1 MKPEIILPYA
11 PGTQNA
17 DLAKANARLTASQS
31 YKDLSTVIVTPTRG
45 GRSLCPRFVSA
56 MMGLM
61 RPMNQKCFGP
71 VFMSGMEV
79 GQAFNA
85 AVEMILGHPE
95 LSKFKFMFTVEDD
108 NIGPPDG
115 LLRLYESI
123 RDYDVVGG
131 LYFTKGEAGQPML
144 YGDPSQPTIN
154 FIPQRIQTNSIQRV
168 NGTGMGFTLFKLD
181 LFRKIPPPWFETKQ
195 EWDPN
200 KGAKCYTQDLYFYE
214 KVIRAG
220 GKIAVDN
227 RIKVGHLDVESGHI
241 W

>member
-56 MMGLM
+56 IMGLM

-79 GQAFNA
+79 GQAFNT

-95 LSKFKFMFTVEDD
+95 LSKFKFMLTLEDD
-108 NIGPPDG
+108 TIPGPDA
-115 LLRLYESI
+115 LLKLYEGI
-123 RDYDVVGG
+123 KDYDAVGG
-131 LYFTKGEAGQPML
+131 LYWTKGEAGAPMI
-144 YGDPSQPTIN
+144 YGNSNESPLN
-154 FIPQRIQTNSIQRV
+154 FIPQQPIPETIQRC
-168 NGTGMGFTLFKLD
+168 NGLGMGCTLFRMSVFKKLD
-181 LFRKIPPPWFETKQ
+181 KPYFQTVQDWSPHTGGR
-195 EWDPN
+195 
-200 KGAKCYTQDLYFYE
+200 AMTQDLATFE
-214 KVIRAG
+214 RMAKLGMKVACDTRVKCSHYDIEN
-220 GKIAVDN
+220 DQ
-227 RIKVGHLDVESGHI
+227 L